1 MFCTVFCKEFL
12 SFPLLVK
19 TVIRIPKTMYYLQSN
34 KTSNLLYHLTEQK
47 KTRNCHK
54 QLSSYQTHT
63 QHLCT
68 SHLPLAFRL
77 ISAEYTHS
85 LVTYFVSISFYPVFV
100 FSLFAIP
107 FGSSPSY
114 QTPGGL
120 FQNFAH
126 LNAVC
131 PLFYQ
136 NARQTWCLHS
146 CLSCTPAS
154 PHAHI
159 EPFLYFFCTNMQ
171 QQAFRKQFCISSFK

>member
-19 TVIRIPKTMYYLQSN
+19 TVIRIPKTVYYLQSN

-136 NARQTWCLHS
+136 NARQT
-146 CLSCTPAS
+146 
-154 PHAHI
+154 
-159 EPFLYFFCTNMQ
+159 
-171 QQAFRKQFCISSFK
+171 